1 MLTRKHLL
9 NVIMLGAPLLVG
21 MVSEFFMYM
30 ITYSALL
37 IGGFFSKKWLE
48 VNLERDRIRAET

>member
-1 MLTRKHLL
+1 MVSRKHLG
-9 NVIMLGAPLLVG
+9 NVIILGAPLLVG

-37 IGGFFSKKWLE
+37 VGGFFSKRWLE
-48 VNLERDRIRAET
+48 VSVESDRIRD